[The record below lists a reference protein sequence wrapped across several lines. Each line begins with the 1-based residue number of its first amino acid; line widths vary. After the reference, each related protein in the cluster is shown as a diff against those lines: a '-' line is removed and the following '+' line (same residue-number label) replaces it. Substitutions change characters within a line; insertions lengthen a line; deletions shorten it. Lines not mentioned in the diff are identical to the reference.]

1 VAVIV
6 YLKLPGIM
14 SDLRQYLKN
23 DNNSLSRTF
32 APMDNAGHAKSM
44 FGQVE
49 INEFAQTFDYCM
61 VFPMKKENGV
71 FQQSPVAKYCV
82 QEMVNAG
89 LECFPYL
96 SVQGDEML
104 VLIRCPVCRNILH
117 HAFIPPL
124 II

>member
-1 VAVIV
+1 
-6 YLKLPGIM
+6 M
-14 SDLRQYLKN
+14 SNLRQYLKEEN
-23 DNNSLSRTF
+23 QSLSRTF

-61 VFPMKKENGV
+61 VFPMKKDSNGI

-104 VLIRCPVCRNILH
+104 VLIRCPVCRCILYH
-117 HAFIPPL
+117 LFIQPL
-124 II
+124 ILGMDYRLII

>member
-1 VAVIV
+1 
-6 YLKLPGIM
+6 M
-14 SDLRQYLKN
+14 SDLRHYLNKEN
-23 DNNSLSRTF
+23 QSISKTF
-32 APMDNAGHAKSM
+32 APMDNIGHGKSM

-61 VFPMKKENGV
+61 VFPMKKENG
-71 FQQSPVAKYCV
+71 QYHQSPVAKFCV

-104 VLIRCPVCRNILH
+104 VLIRCPVSKNIINTTTIFDFVVLVPQNL
-117 HAFIPPL
+117 FSLTI
-124 II
+124 